1 MNKGGGGGGGSGSGD
16 DGGGGEKS
24 GRKKRKADKDKRS
37 SKDTPDGSGGEMA
50 IDDVPEEDEIED
62 DLNTD
67 DEILNASITISSNS
81 NVSTT
86 EKLL

>member
-1 MNKGGGGGGGSGSGD
+1 MNKGGGGGGS
-16 DGGGGEKS
+16 GGGGSDEGGGS
-24 GRKKRKADKDKRS
+24 GRKKRSGHKDKR
-37 SKDTPDGSGGEMA
+37 SKDTPDGSGGDKA
-50 IDDVPEEDEIED
+50 IDDLPEEDEIED

>member
-1 MNKGGGGGGGSGSGD
+1 MPED
-16 DGGGGEKS
+16 D
-24 GRKKRKADKDKRS
+24 DND
-37 SKDTPDGSGGEMA
+37 
-50 IDDVPEEDEIED
+50 D

-81 NVSTT
+81 TNVSTT

>member
-1 MNKGGGGGGGSGSGD
+1 MDGGSGVD
-16 DGGGGEKS
+16 
-24 GRKKRKADKDKRS
+24 A
-37 SKDTPDGSGGEMA
+37 A

>member
-1 MNKGGGGGGGSGSGD
+1 MNKGGGGGS
-16 DGGGGEKS
+16 GGGGSDEGGGS
-24 GRKKRKADKDKRS
+24 GRKKRSDKDKR
-37 SKDTPDGSGGEMA
+37 SKDTPDGSGGEKA
-50 IDDVPEEDEIED
+50 IDDLPEEDEIED

>member
-1 MNKGGGGGGGSGSGD
+1 M
-16 DGGGGEKS
+16 
-24 GRKKRKADKDKRS
+24 
-37 SKDTPDGSGGEMA
+37 
-50 IDDVPEEDEIED
+50 PEEEEVEENDE

-67 DEILNASITISSNS
+67 DEILNASITISSVS